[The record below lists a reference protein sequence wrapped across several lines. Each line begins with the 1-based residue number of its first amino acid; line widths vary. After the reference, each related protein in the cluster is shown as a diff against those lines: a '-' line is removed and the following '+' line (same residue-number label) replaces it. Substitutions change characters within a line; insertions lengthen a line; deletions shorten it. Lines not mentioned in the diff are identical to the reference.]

1 MKKTNENTKSEIIMK
16 KGFYEKELEI
26 IRKIPSKDD
35 LRMYLKNMIEFDN
48 LGTDSYGEKMGCS
61 IYKTYNFLCK
71 NYFPEYYIDGFVDTF
86 NGYYL
91 FNFEKV
97 YELFDNL
104 SDEDIEIIL
113 KETNVYPKYIY
124 GLKNNDGTES
134 YFDCAY
140 TRIIRANVGPRN
152 VVLFE
157 CFNSELVDLVGKNG
171 PLNAISR
178 EVIFINSSQFLIRY
192 LDIGGYTIYGLDQ
205 DETKLVM
212 QSCCD
217 IESDVEE
224 NDDDIAKQF
233 DKIFSSILNNK

>member
-1 MKKTNENTKSEIIMK
+1 MKKTNENTESEIIMEN
-16 KGFYEKELEI
+16 GIFYGQLEI

-35 LRMYLKNMIEFDN
+35 LRMYLKNMIMFDN

-71 NYFPEYYIDGFVDTF
+71 NYFPEYYIDGSVDTF
-86 NGYYL
+86 NGYNL
-91 FNFEKV
+91 FYFEKV

-104 SDEDIEIIL
+104 SDENIEVIL
-113 KETNVYPKYIY
+113 KETNVYPEYIY

-140 TRIIRANVGPRN
+140 TRIIRFNECLRN

-157 CFNSELVDLVGKNG
+157 CFKSELVDLVGKNG

-178 EVIFINSSQFLIRY
+178 EVIFIDYNTFLIRY
-192 LDIGGYTIYGLDQ
+192 LEISGYTIYRLKQ

-212 QSCCD
+212 QRCCD
-217 IESDVEE
+217 IEYDDNE
-224 NDDDIAKQF
+224 NDDDIAKQL
-233 DKIFSSILNNK
+233 DKILSSIESNK